1 MSLDL
6 VSDLCVSQGHPVVS
20 SLKVAE
26 RFGKRHDD
34 VLRAIRNL
42 TKGLCEEYRLR
53 NFAETVYLRPNPSGG
68 APIESPCFNLTRD
81 GFCLLAMRF
90 TGKEALEWQVRFLEA
105 FNAMEKALLE
115 GYTRKAPE
123 TAVISTVA
131 DRQPLHNLINV
142 WARLGCI
149 HHRDAFAMV
158 AARYS
163 LPTYTLLPTAW
174 LQDAIDWV
182 QSQIDDV
189 QSRRLTSA
197 SAPESLEKMLRDA
210 RAEGVM
216 DVAQALNKLPVTPKP
231 AAPRPVPDEHALKA
245 MSALIVTVVTLLSG
259 FNASTADLH
268 TAVSSILK
276 KGVPD
281 RAAVSV

>member
-6 VSDLCVSQGHPVVS
+6 VSDLCVSEGHPVVS
-20 SLKVAE
+20 SVKVAE

-53 NFAETVYLRPNPSGG
+53 NFAE
-68 APIESPCFNLTRD
+68 CFKINELANGKKEPFYNLTRD
-81 GFCLLAMRF
+81 GFSLLVMGF
-90 TGKEALEWQVRFLEA
+90 TGKEALAWKVRFLEA

-182 QSQIDDV
+182 QSQIDEV
-189 QSRRLTSA
+189 QARRLTSA

-231 AAPRPVPDEHALKA
+231 AAPRPVPDERALKA

-259 FNASTADLH
+259 FNASTADLR